1 MSLSV
6 EDLCTA
12 SNNLRDYV
20 RAKNHGT
27 EIQEFQMMG
36 LYGTYYVA
44 ANYRRASRLIP
55 NDSAAINEAIG
66 WQGKVNSTTRAGTA
80 QIAAGKN
87 TAQQLVIVDGVS
99 DNDSIIHAEQT
110 LLLILAHKLKDGM
123 TAPNVA
129 IGGCKVP
136 CSKCYTVLTAL
147 ADAYKQEY
155 KKVLDFNGNRVG
167 AYNTDGDAKIKKLDL
182 GGIFEGERGNKTYF
196 ADMVAKYAA
205 AV

>member
-1 MSLSV
+1 MSLTV

-20 RAKNHGT
+20 KDQNRGT

-36 LYGTYYVA
+36 LYGTYYIA

-55 NDSAAINEAIG
+55 TDVSLINGAIG
-66 WQGKVNSTTRAGTA
+66 WQGKVKSAVRANSAKV
-80 QIAAGKN
+80 AAGKN
-87 TAQQLVIVDGVS
+87 TAQQLVIIDGVS
-99 DNDSIIHAEQT
+99 DSDTIIHAEQT
-110 LLLILAHKLKDGM
+110 LLLVLAYKLKDGM

-136 CSKCYTVLTAL
+136 CSKCFTVLTAL

-167 AYNTDGDAKIKKLDL
+167 AYNTNGDAKIKKLDL
-182 GGIFEGERGNKTYF
+182 DGIFADDKGKKTFF
-196 ADMVAKYAA
+196 ADMVASYTAA
-205 AV
+205 L